1 MLHASNSSS
10 QGNSRMKTYEGINR
24 SEGLLLTNH
33 RVRSRAAGP
42 AQFYE
47 TATACSTPGL
57 FSSFRRTIEMQRKN
71 LQRWNNFSQLRQ
83 LSLIYYQKM
92 ISARKAMY
100 IPIILYI
107 QVSKTWGTKIRFK
120 EIVSSLKRKER
131 KKR

>member
-47 TATACSTPGL
+47 TATAWSTPGL

-100 IPIILYI
+100 IPIPCI